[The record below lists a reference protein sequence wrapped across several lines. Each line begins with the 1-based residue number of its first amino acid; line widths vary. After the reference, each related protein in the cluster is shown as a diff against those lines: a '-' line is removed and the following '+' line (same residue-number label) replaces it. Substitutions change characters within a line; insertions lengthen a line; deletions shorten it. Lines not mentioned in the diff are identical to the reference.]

1 MYSVFRNLAIIILS
15 AKFFGLVA
23 RKCKAP
29 QVVGEIIAGL
39 IIGPCLLNLVHIS
52 DTISIFAEIGVV
64 LLMFS
69 TGLGTNL
76 RELIKAGPIA
86 TLIACVGVAV
96 PLAGGTLLYSLFYGF
111 SALGS
116 QEFYRALFI
125 GTIMTATSVSITV
138 ATLQELGHLKSFLGT
153 TIVSAAVIDDVI
165 GIVVLTCVLG
175 ASSGTGTGLG
185 KVLMNT
191 VLFFATAIGVGIIAH
206 FAMKWLDKRNP
217 HTQRITIVS
226 MAFCFAM
233 AYIAEAYFGIA
244 DITGAYIA
252 GIVLCTLE
260 DAPYVERRVDI
271 SNYVLFAPIF
281 FASIGL
287 KTDISGLTPEI
298 LLFSVC
304 FVVVALITKI
314 IGCADLFGFIRR
326 PDEFQAAA
334 HLVERNDLPADAFA
348 QFGPRLF
355 EPRELVAQPLP
366 VDIFVAGLLQ
376 AAGHEFGIV
385 VKNGPDVPLGLVPR
399 FPRSDAPL
407 DVQLLHGGVEQ
418 HFEKGRRGQRADTD
432 LEAVRHRSAVVFQ
445 VLHVPQMAE
454 LVFGARSRAA
464 RLRGLHGETAQ
475 QQPFGQL
482 FDLLHIARMHA
493 CGIGQS
499 LFQPV
504 LHQSEGE
511 IVHRLRLHGVGKHPV
526 GPGRD
531 LGDQV
536 GVARSRHSGGRSRRN
551 RRIEN
556 HAQRRRTV
564 EGLLVAVLGDRGSV
578 GRVTIHRSRRA
589 DHHVTAAVVV
599 GAEFGQVVDH
609 ARTDG
614 HADPD
619 AFS

>member
-23 RKCKAP
+23 RKFKAP

-76 RELIKAGPIA
+76 KELIKAGPIA
-86 TLIACVGVAV
+86 TLIATVGVAV
-96 PLAGGTLLYSLFYGF
+96 PLVGGTLLYGAFYGF
-111 SALGS
+111 AAVGS
-116 QEFYRALFI
+116 PEFYRALFI

-185 KVLMNT
+185 KVLFNT
-191 VLFFATAIGVGIIAH
+191 LLFFATALGVGLVVH
-206 FAMKWLDKRNP
+206 YAMKWLDQRNP

-233 AYIAEAYFGIA
+233 AYIAEEYFGIA

-252 GIVLCTLE
+252 GIVLCTMD

-314 IGCADLFGFIRR
+314 IGCGL
-326 PDEFQAAA
+326 AAKICRFSWGDS
-334 HLVERNDLPADAFA
+334 LKVGVGMMTRGE
-348 QFGPRLF
+348 
-355 EPRELVAQPLP
+355 VAL
-366 VDIFVAGLLQ
+366 IVASKGM
-376 AAGHEFGIV
+376 A
-385 VKNGPDVPLGLVPR
+385 LGLMGNNFLGPVI
-399 FPRSDAPL
+399 L
-407 DVQLLHGGVEQ
+407 M
-418 HFEKGRRGQRADTD
+418 
-432 LEAVRHRSAVVFQ
+432 VV
-445 VLHVPQMAE
+445 A
-454 LVFGARSRAA
+454 
-464 RLRGLHGETAQ
+464 TT
-475 QQPFGQL
+475 QP
-482 FDLLHIARMHA
+482 
-493 CGIGQS
+493 S
-499 LFQPV
+499 
-504 LHQSEGE
+504 
-511 IVHRLRLHGVGKHPV
+511 
-526 GPGRD
+526 
-531 LGDQV
+531 
-536 GVARSRHSGGRSRRN
+536 
-551 RRIEN
+551 
-556 HAQRRRTV
+556 
-564 EGLLVAVLGDRGSV
+564 
-578 GRVTIHRSRRA
+578 
-589 DHHVTAAVVV
+589 
-599 GAEFGQVVDH
+599 
-609 ARTDG
+609 
-614 HADPD
+614 
-619 AFS
+619 